1 MYITLKSD
9 TRLAP
14 LSRGASQQGILW
26 FHIQERSWRIMEKKK
41 KTTMKYFKDI
51 KQALLLREK
60 DSYPLSFLQYE
71 IIIFHWV
78 VGEFYS

>member
-1 MYITLKSD
+1 
-9 TRLAP
+9 
-14 LSRGASQQGILW
+14 
-26 FHIQERSWRIMEKKK
+26 
-41 KTTMKYFKDI
+41 MKYFKDI